1 MTPAKIGRYSIVR
14 SVGARSE
21 GLYLGEQGSRRVVIR
36 VPAENQSEAS
46 DEARKIAA
54 LSHQGIAQQEV
65 GLFDDQVFLASEVG
79 SASTLEEWL
88 SKGGSLGEQLLVVE
102 TIADALGYLHG
113 QGLLHRA
120 LKPANVFM
128 GSEGCRLANFGLAP
142 SATALGDDAT
152 VYGAP
157 EVLEGMPDTA
167 QSDIYSAGVLF
178 YEVLAGRREEA
189 RDGRVAKPLREIRP
203 DLSRDVADA
212 VTACR
217 ERSPDWRPKDLS
229 YLIEVVRRARGSTG
243 AAAPRPTPPRA
254 AATRPGSTPSS
265 RRSAAPTFATRRPAR
280 SPIPILIG
288 IGVVLVGGAAAWFLT
303 RPTGGAGSG
312 AAPLPPPTTAA
323 TAPPATTEPVA
334 GATPAPATTPN
345 GAKPN
350 GLGTATPAP
359 AGTRPPPTT
368 IPAGPPPTTE
378 PRLAT
383 PRPVVTLPAVT
394 LPPPTTIPPPPTTLA
409 RVEAPPPAN
418 ESAEAPLVLTAVS
431 PPMMRRGARTL
442 VDVRGTGLR
451 GGMQPTL
458 LRGRAPAEGLRIV
471 SQRFVNTTL
480 IQIFFEADGAAP
492 TGTYTLSLGDE
503 RGASNSVR
511 FDVK

>member
-1 MTPAKIGRYSIVR
+1 VR

-21 GLYLGEQGSRRVVIR
+21 GLYLGEQGSRRVIIR
-36 VPAENQSEAS
+36 VPSENQSEAS
-46 DEARKIAA
+46 EEARKIAA
-54 LSHQGIAQQEV
+54 LSHKGIAQQEV

-79 SASTLEEWL
+79 SASTLEDWL

-113 QGLLHRA
+113 QDLLHRA

-128 GSEGCRLANFGLAP
+128 GSEGCRLANFGLAS
-142 SATALGDDAT
+142 SASALGDDAT

-229 YLIEVVRRARGSTG
+229 YLIEVVRRARGASG
-243 AAAPRPTPPRA
+243 AAAPRAAAPRA
-254 AATRPGSTPSS
+254 AAS
-265 RRSAAPTFATRRPAR
+265 RSAATTTSTRRAAGPTFATRRPAR
-280 SPIPILIG
+280 SPMPILIA

-303 RPTGGAGSG
+303 RSPGGTAPT
-312 AAPLPPPTTAA
+312 PPITVA
-323 TAPPATTEPVA
+323 TMPPATTEPPAV
-334 GATPAPATTPN
+334 ATPAPSATPN
-345 GAKPN
+345 GGKA
-350 GLGTATPAP
+350 TAGPTTTAPTPTVAL
-359 AGTRPPPTT
+359 PPPTT
-368 IPAGPPPTTE
+368 VPVGPSPTPE
-378 PRLAT
+378 ARLAT
-383 PRPVVTLPAVT
+383 PRPVVTVPAAT
-394 LPPPTTIPPPPTTLA
+394 LPPPTTIPVAPPTTVA
-409 RVEAPPPAN
+409 HAEVPPPVSDTN
-418 ESAEAPLVLTAVS
+418 DAPLVLTAVS
-431 PPMMRRGARTL
+431 PPILKRGVRTL
-442 VDVRGTGLR
+442 VDVRGTGMR
-451 GGMQPTL
+451 GGLQPTL
-458 LRGRAPAEGLRIV
+458 LRGKGSADGLKIV
-471 SQRFVNTTL
+471 SQRFVNPTL
-480 IQIFFEADGAAP
+480 IQIFFEVDGAAP
-492 TGTYTLSLGDE
+492 TGSYVLSLGDA

-511 FDVK
+511 FEIK